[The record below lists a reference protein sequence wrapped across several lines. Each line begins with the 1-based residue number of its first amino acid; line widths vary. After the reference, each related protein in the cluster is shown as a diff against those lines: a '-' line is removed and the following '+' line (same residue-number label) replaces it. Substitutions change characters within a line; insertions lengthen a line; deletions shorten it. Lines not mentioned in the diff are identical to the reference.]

1 MESSNWTSSTGHNV
15 HVDSTGLYIDGE
27 FLEDSPEVMRAEVAQ
42 LEATTVV
49 SAPQGETPADKD

>member
-1 MESSNWTSSTGHNV
+1 MGWEASNGQGIT
-15 HVDSTGLYIDGE
+15 VDATGLYIDGE

-42 LEATTVV
+42 LEAATVV